1 MSEALR
7 AGRTRP
13 STPERRQAST
23 PARWRAVAIAPALTL
38 ALLATSVGALAAQ
51 SGGAPSAP
59 GPIPA
64 LEQRLDSLLAESAHW
79 AERARDERIALG
91 KSVETELEAPVVRTV
106 AGLTIRALPRDMDAA
121 TALFTRTWAEHFA
134 PLLGPPPEALRALP
148 LTYYDARGPWNPL
161 IGEDRGGRWPVIVEP
176 GTDRRARARQAVSE
190 ALIGAGP
197 RSVGR
202 WSEFSGFEPTS
213 DPLRVRRQL
222 SAVASASAT
231 LCLRGDV
238 EACTVTLGLRPE
250 GWTEEDVVRAWY
262 EQEQLHELLVER
274 RRIGRRD
281 DLGGLDAADVLIMA
295 RRAGVDA
302 EQGDSVRALYWMDAE
317 QVILHTYAPADRDSR
332 ASLLRLA
339 IRLGGGEP
347 AAERWLALPVDT
359 PLEEAIEAIAAQ
371 PLEAVM
377 RAWYDEVVGSP
388 DLPARRDSAPTRTTL
403 AWIGVLSAFAM
414 TSTRWRIGR

>member
-1 MSEALR
+1 
-7 AGRTRP
+7 
-13 STPERRQAST
+13 
-23 PARWRAVAIAPALTL
+23 
-38 ALLATSVGALAAQ
+38 LLATSAGAVTAQ
-51 SGGAPSAP
+51 TGGAPSAA

-64 LEQRLDSLLAESAHW
+64 LELRLDSLLVESAHW
-79 AERARDERIALG
+79 TERARQERIALG
-91 KSVETELEAPVVRTV
+91 RSIETELEAPVVRTV

-134 PLLGPPPEALRALP
+134 PLLGPPPAALRALP

-161 IGEDRGGRWPVIVEP
+161 IGEDRGRNWPVIVEP
-176 GTDRRARARQAVSE
+176 GVDREARARQALSE

-222 SAVASASAT
+222 SAVASTSAT
-231 LCLRGDV
+231 LCLRGDL
-238 EACTVTLGLRPE
+238 EACTVTLGLRPD

-262 EQEQLHELLVER
+262 EPGQLHELLVER
-274 RRIGRRD
+274 RRIAPRNDPGA
-281 DLGGLDAADVLIMA
+281 LDAAEILIME
-295 RRAGVDA
+295 RRPSVDT
-302 EQGDSVRALYWMDAE
+302 EQGDSVRALYWMGAE
-317 QVILHTYAPADRDSR
+317 QVILHTYAPADRNSR

-339 IRLGGGEP
+339 IRVGGGEP

-359 PLEEAIEAIAAQ
+359 PLEEAIEAIAAR
-371 PLEAVM
+371 PLKAVM

-388 DLPARRDSAPTRTTL
+388 DLPARSGSAPTRTTL